1 MANLEVLQ
9 NIASLQKNSSETIM
23 DVIVSEELL
32 ANANYPRSYT
42 GTIVDSTSMP
52 NTGQFRIQY
61 IPYYAYNEGYAVQI
75 AWGAVTNDGLWY
87 RRSHGATWQP
97 WAEFATKA
105 DVVRKVIWMP
115 DNTSI
120 DDVIETG
127 IYKCTTWVTAP
138 TGNSDNQG
146 TIVCVNYGGDTN
158 QSWTHQTFYSAHY
171 NKVWTR
177 NKANVDWTDW
187 VLVGNTRKTS
197 FSCTPYTDI
206 TILSQNCYIQNDR
219 AYVDVVLKRTDDGAI
234 APNIQH
240 TLFSVPHVPSTPV
253 NLNITGWWNGG
264 STLSAGICAGTLFTN
279 SYGYTILTN
288 SSTTTIL
295 RISCEYDI

>member
-61 IPYYAYNEGYAVQI
+61 IPYFAFNEGYAVQI
-75 AWGAVTNDGLWY
+75 AWGAVDNNGLWY
-87 RRSHGATWQP
+87 RRSHGTTWQP

-105 DVVRKVIWMP
+105 DVVRKLIWMP
-115 DNTSI
+115 ENTSI

-146 TIVCVNYGGDTN
+146 TIVCVNYGGGTE

-187 VLVGNTRKTS
+187 KMLSNHESETLTLMNGWVAGWTGVEPIIGRSGN
-197 FSCTPYTDI
+197 
-206 TILSQNCYIQNDR
+206 
-219 AYVDVVLKRTDDGAI
+219 I
-234 APNIQH
+234 A
-240 TLFSVPHVPSTPV
+240 T
-253 NLNITGWWNGG
+253 ITGIIRGG
-264 STLSAGICAGTLFTN
+264 TVEDGTVISNIPSQYIPSKNQSFIIN
-279 SYGYTILTN
+279 DWGGVKRYTVEVNTTGVLRIAFN
-288 SSTTTIL
+288 SSLPWDTANKVL
-295 RISCEYDI
+295 QISYII